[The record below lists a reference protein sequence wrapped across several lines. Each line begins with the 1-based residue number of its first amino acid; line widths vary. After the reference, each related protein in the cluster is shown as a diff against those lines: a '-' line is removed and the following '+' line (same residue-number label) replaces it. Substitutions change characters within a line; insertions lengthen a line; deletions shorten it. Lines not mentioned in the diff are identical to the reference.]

1 MGRIYLTRNFVKFIR
16 KSRIDERS
24 LIEVIARAERGNIDA
39 DLGGGLVKLR
49 LARLNEGKSGGYRS
63 IVAFQMQER
72 SVFLYGFAK
81 NVRDNIDREEED
93 ELRKYGQMLLALG
106 IDEMDQ
112 MIGEGKLREL
122 KRD

>member
-1 MGRIYLTRNFVKFIR
+1 VGRIYLTRNFVKFIR